1 MVKVI
6 NAGKV
11 TKKNHPLPILI
22 EMETATPSVFE
33 VQTQCADD
41 NLAPKASCTIAVKFT
56 PTDPIKYTG
65 TMTIIDNLEPSLMQT
80 VKLTGEGKTPK

>member
-1 MVKVI
+1 MVKVT
-6 NAGKV
+6 NAGKA
-11 TKKNHPLPILI
+11 KKHALPILI

-41 NLAPKASCTIAVKFT
+41 DLAPKTSCKIAVKFT

-65 TMTIIDNLEPSLMQT
+65 TLTIFDNLEPNLMQT
-80 VKLTGEGKTPK
+80 VKLTGKGK